1 MSIASTI
8 AVSGLAVASLRL
20 QVSANNVANALTSGP
35 LPGSANSA
43 GYPAAY
49 VPERVNQIDIAG
61 GGTSASIGTISP
73 SYVSTYDQ
81 AAPYAD
87 SNGFVASPNVD
98 LATELVQ
105 QLVARYTFAA
115 NAHVV
120 RADAQM
126 TSALFDALA

>member
-8 AVSGLAVASLRL
+8 AVSGMTAASLRL
-20 QVSANNVANALTSGP
+20 QVSANNVANALSSGP
-35 LPGSANSA
+35 LPGMANSA

-49 VPERVNQIDIAG
+49 IPERVNQTDIAG
-61 GGTSASIGTISP
+61 GGTGASIGFVSP
-73 SYVSTYDQ
+73 SYVPAYDP

-87 SNGFVASPNVD
+87 SNGMVASPNVD
-98 LATELVQ
+98 FAAELVQ
-105 QLVARYTFAA
+105 QIIARYTFAA